1 MLLSQL
7 KTLLRHSAIYG
18 AADVL
23 GTLVNFLLLP
33 VLTRHLSDVDYGTL
47 GILLL
52 LGVTAKI
59 LFRMGLDAGFFRIY
73 YEQQND
79 RDRKVFTTTILVTA
93 ATIGIGL
100 FALSVVLAE
109 PISRILLGSDQSKLI
124 VLVTADTLLMG
135 FAFVPMNLF
144 RIEERAGYFTAATV
158 FRNTLNA
165 ALKVLLVV
173 RGWGVEGVLWS
184 DVVSSALFVLALLP
198 SLARH
203 LGLGYSTTMLKEA
216 LGFGLPKV
224 PHGIAYQALN
234 LADRKILDHFTTR
247 AEVGLYHVGYM
258 FGTGIKFFLAAFE
271 LAWSPFVYSL
281 LTQRDAAQTLAR
293 LVTYVAAV
301 FLGAGLLI
309 AVLGRELLVLMT
321 DDAFHNAYP
330 VIPVIVLAYLIQ
342 GLFTL
347 TSIGIGISK
356 KAYYYPVL
364 TFAAAAVNITM
375 NFALVP
381 RLGMMGAAWATVAG
395 YAVMAVLGYRFAN
408 RHYPIPFEWKRIGVI
423 ALASGLA
430 FSVSRAA
437 GAPSWS
443 SVAIKAGALALFPAA
458 LLIFGFFRRSE
469 IARIRSLVSST
480 SGGPTP
486 TRTTNGEGRPESPDP
501 P

>member
-1 MLLSQL
+1 MLLAQL
-7 KTLLRHSAIYG
+7 KTLFRHSAIYG
-18 AADVL
+18 AADVV
-23 GTLVNFLLLP
+23 GTLINFLLLP
-33 VLTRHLSDVDYGTL
+33 ILTRHLTLTDYGTL

-52 LGVTAKI
+52 LGVSAKI

-73 YEQQND
+73 YEQQNE
-79 RDRKVFTTTILVTA
+79 RDRKVFTTTILATA
-93 ATIGIGL
+93 SAIGIGL
-100 FALSVVLAE
+100 FALSAVLAE
-109 PISRILLGSDQSKLI
+109 PISRLLLGTDQSKLI

-158 FRNTLNA
+158 FRNSLNA
-165 ALKVLLVV
+165 GLKVLLVI

-198 SLARH
+198 TLSRN
-203 LGLGYSTTMLKEA
+203 LGFGYSVRMLKEA

-224 PHGIAYQALN
+224 PHGLAYQALN
-234 LADRKILDHFTTR
+234 LADRKILDHFTNR

-258 FGTGIKFFLAAFE
+258 FGTGIKFFLSAFE

-293 LVTYVAAV
+293 LATYVAAV
-301 FLGAGLLI
+301 FVGAGLLI

-321 DDAFHNAYP
+321 ADAFHAAYP

-356 KAYYYPVL
+356 KSYYYPVL
-364 TFAAAAVNITM
+364 TLAAAFVNITM
-375 NFALVP
+375 NFALIP
-381 RLGMMGAAWATVAG
+381 RLGMMGAAWATVGG

-408 RHYPIPFEWKRIGVI
+408 RHYPIPFEWTRIGVI
-423 ALASGLA
+423 ALAGSLA
-430 FSVSRAA
+430 FAVSRVA
-437 GAPSWS
+437 GEPSWS
-443 SVAIKAGALALFPAA
+443 SVLIKVGALASYPTA
-458 LLIFGFFRRSE
+458 LLIFGFFRKSE
-469 IARIRSLVSST
+469 IETLKGLISRSSP
-480 SGGPTP
+480 PT
-486 TRTTNGEGRPESPDP
+486 G
-501 P
+501 

>member
-1 MLLSQL
+1 MLLAQL
-7 KTLLRHSAIYG
+7 KTLFRHSAIYG
-18 AADVL
+18 AADVF
-23 GTLVNFLLLP
+23 GTLINFLLLP
-33 VLTRHLSDVDYGTL
+33 TLTRHLTLTDYGTL

-59 LFRMGLDAGFFRIY
+59 LFRMGLDTAFFRIY
-73 YEQQND
+73 YEQRNE
-79 RDRKVFTTTILVTA
+79 RDRKVFTTTILATA
-93 ATIGIGL
+93 SVIGIGL
-100 FALSVVLAE
+100 FALSTVLAE
-109 PISRILLGSDQSKLI
+109 PISRLLLGSDQSKLI

-158 FRNTLNA
+158 FRNSLNV

-184 DVVSSALFVLALLP
+184 DVVSSSFFVLALLP
-198 SLARH
+198 TLSRN
-203 LGLGYSTTMLKEA
+203 LGLGYSTKMLKGA

-224 PHGIAYQALN
+224 PHGLAYQALN

-258 FGTGIKFFLAAFE
+258 FGTGIKFFLSAFE

-293 LVTYVAAV
+293 LATYVAAV
-301 FLGAGLLI
+301 FVGAGLLI

-321 DDAFHNAYP
+321 ADTFHAAYP

-356 KAYYYPVL
+356 KTYYYPVL
-364 TFAAAAVNITM
+364 TLAAAFVNITL
-375 NFALVP
+375 NFTLIP
-381 RLGMMGAAWATVAG
+381 RLGMMGAAWATVGG
-395 YAVMAVLGYRFAN
+395 YVVMAALGYRFAN
-408 RHYPIPFEWKRIGVI
+408 RHYPIPFEWTRIGVI
-423 ALASGLA
+423 ALAGGVA
-430 FSVSRAA
+430 FAASRAA
-437 GAPSWS
+437 GEPSLS
-443 SVAIKAGALALFPAA
+443 SVLIKIGVLAFYPAA
-458 LLIFGFFRRSE
+458 LLLFGFFRKGE
-469 IARIRSLVSST
+469 IETLKKLIARA
-480 SGGPTP
+480 PTP
-486 TRTTNGEGRPESPDP
+486 TDEAPPEPPDRP
-501 P
+501 